1 MQLKRILRFI
11 KWRKKSF
18 GYCLLALGII
28 LGINQFVARYQ
39 GETEAFLVIR
49 EIAAGQIIQEQ
60 DLRKEIIPQRL
71 LPKAAVYKLES
82 VLGKTAAIDL
92 LPNQVLT
99 ESMVV
104 FGKDLDLGAA
114 IVPVPV
120 SQELRSL
127 LYVGAR
133 LDLSTTVA
141 DSSEVLVKNALV
153 VGLPKMENKGFSANS
168 QQIVLIQVSRDLAAK
183 VGQYANQKQ
192 LNIALRG

>member
-1 MQLKRILRFI
+1 MRLKRILRFI

-18 GYCLLALGII
+18 GYCILTLGII
-28 LGINQFVARYQ
+28 LAINQFMARYQ
-39 GETEAFLVIR
+39 GETEAFLVVR
-49 EIAAGQIIQEQ
+49 EVPAGQVIQAQ
-60 DLRKEIIPQRL
+60 DLRKEIIPQRI
-71 LPKAAVYKLES
+71 LPKTAVLKSEL

-92 LPNQVLT
+92 TPNQVLT

-104 FGKDLDLGAA
+104 FGKNLELGEA

-141 DSSEVLVKNALV
+141 DSSEILVKNALV
-153 VGLPKMENKGFSANS
+153 VGLPQMQNKGFNTVS
-168 QQIVLIQVSRDLAAK
+168 QQIALIQVPRDLAAK